1 MLTLEGL
8 ELLQG
13 DFRLSADWTAEP
25 GARVA
30 IIGPSGSGKSTLLL
44 AIAGFL
50 APSRGRILW
59 KDQDLAPF
67 APGARPLSILFQDQK
82 PVSPPYTCPE
92 HRAWSVPRLDLTAAQ
107 HQSVAS
113 SLERVGLGG
122 MGQRKP
128 SQVSGGQAGRAALA
142 RVLLRARPI
151 LLLDE
156 PFAAL
161 GPGLKAEMLDLV
173 AEVANETSALVL
185 MVTHDPNDA
194 RMFAPLTSIVDEGR
208 ALAPRPTEDLFTNP
222 TASLRR
228 YLGPS

>member
-67 APGARPLSILFQDQK
+67 APGARPLSILFQDQNLF
-82 PVSPPYTCPE
+82 PHLTLAQNIGLGLS
-92 HRAWSVPRLDLTAAQ
+92 PRLDLTAAQ
-107 HQSVAS
+107 HRSVAS